1 MVKLPRYRNS
11 YSAGKQRREP
21 TAGRSAKVRLSLIVG
36 VLILPALLLL
46 WLPLFIHIGLF
57 HRRPAQQQQQ
67 QEAGRDSLDTTFHSQ
82 HDKRKHQQ
90 IQLQARKQKQKQN
103 QKQMRVKQEIIV
115 SVKNA
120 ANNQQANSIH
130 LMEIPT
136 EDEIVFQDLDV
147 DASLLSKIHQLVK
160 ERPDLYAGKEQ
171 LLGMLL
177 EMDLDI
183 HAVDEDTWKS
193 VPQWKD
199 IQAVHGQ
206 EPVIHGLDTCKP
218 YRDSIPAHR
227 RRVGIAGMFNTGTNL
242 LAILLQH
249 NCGIPERIEIEGR
262 RRGHG
267 MEWQVP
273 WGKHTPEYIGR
284 LQYKVHSK
292 RGAAFHKMEQED
304 IMVAAMVRH
313 PHDWINSMCRHGY
326 TARWRHTKLNC
337 PNLYT
342 GNTVMAHFGAGDTHH
357 ATIAHMWNDWNGA
370 YFNATYP
377 RLLVRFE
384 DVILFPKQ
392 LTRKICACV
401 GGQLYPPKERDGIFH
416 YVIDSAKVGPGHGP
430 GGHRNGLVD
439 AFSKYGKA
447 RDFSLLSAKDLEFM
461 NKTFDQKL
469 MNALHWEGPPL
480 RIPVVTITDD

>member
-1 MVKLPRYRNS
+1 MVKLPNHRNS
-11 YSAGKQRREP
+11 ISVVKQRREP
-21 TAGRSAKVRLSLIVG
+21 TAGRSVKVRPSFIVG
-36 VLILPALLLL
+36 VLILLALLLL
-46 WLPLFIHIGLF
+46 LPLSIHIGLF
-57 HRRPAQQQQQ
+57 DHRPVQQKQRQQRQQQQQ
-67 QEAGRDSLDTTFHSQ
+67 ISIERDSSETIFHVKNDNQ
-82 HDKRKHQQ
+82 KHT
-90 IQLQARKQKQKQN
+90 QLQKQRTVEK
-103 QKQMRVKQEIIV
+103 REII
-115 SVKNA
+115 SNFENDASKE
-120 ANNQQANSIH
+120 QANQYH
-130 LMEIPT
+130 LVEIPT
-136 EDEIVFQDLDV
+136 EDKIVFQDLDV
-147 DASLLSKIHQLVK
+147 DASLLGKIHQLVK
-160 ERPDLYAGKEQ
+160 ERPDLYTGKEQ

-183 HAVDEDTWKS
+183 YAVDEDTWKS

-218 YRDSIPAHR
+218 YRDTIPAHR

-249 NCGIPERIEIEGR
+249 NCGIPERIELEGR

-284 LQYKVHSK
+284 LQYKVHAK
-292 RGAAFHKMEQED
+292 RGAAFHKMDQED

-337 PNLYT
+337 PNLYR
-342 GNTVMAHFGAGDTHH
+342 GNTVRAHFGAGDTHH

-370 YFNATYP
+370 YYNATYP

-430 GGHRNGLVD
+430 GRHRNGLVD
-439 AFSKYGKA
+439 SFSKYGQP
-447 RDFSLLSAKDLEFM
+447 RDFSLLSEKDLDFM

-469 MNALHWEGPPL
+469 MNSLHWEGPPL
-480 RIPVVTITDD
+480 RIPKVTSTIE